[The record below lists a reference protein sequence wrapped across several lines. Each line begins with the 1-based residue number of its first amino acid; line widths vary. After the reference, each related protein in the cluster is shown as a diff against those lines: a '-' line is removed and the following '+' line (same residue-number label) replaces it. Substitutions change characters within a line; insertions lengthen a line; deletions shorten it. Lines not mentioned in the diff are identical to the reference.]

1 MPCKFAKPALPS
13 RPCNPFHKPRELP
26 RQPGTVSPALFCYIF
41 FGFSSTTHVI
51 NRASFY
57 KKWGCPSSSWKHP
70 WLTALLTGKPCAAL
84 QHIEIFFSPA
94 TFSLLLALQT
104 LFRMLPVCCIQIKDQ
119 TTRILHQADILQ
131 ILLWAERGTQ
141 TLCVKPITDQSW
153 AVHSPGTS
161 DTLCQSFEFSTLIPC
176 PWSFMLHFIWGPQI
190 IHSIHNIYLLLLCV
204 NYR

>member
-26 RQPGTVSPALFCYIF
+26 RQPGTVSRALFCYIF

-57 KKWGCPSSSWKHP
+57 KKWDCPSSSWKHP

-119 TTRILHQADILQ
+119 ITQILHQVNILQ
-131 ILLWAERGTQ
+131 ILLWAERGTHLMCK
-141 TLCVKPITDQSW
+141 TNNWPELSCSQSW
-153 AVHSPGTS
+153 DLWYPVPILWIFHSNPMPVVLYAAFYLRAT
-161 DTLCQSFEFSTLIPC
+161 DNSFYT
-176 PWSFMLHFIWGPQI
+176 
-190 IHSIHNIYLLLLCV
+190 
-204 NYR
+204 